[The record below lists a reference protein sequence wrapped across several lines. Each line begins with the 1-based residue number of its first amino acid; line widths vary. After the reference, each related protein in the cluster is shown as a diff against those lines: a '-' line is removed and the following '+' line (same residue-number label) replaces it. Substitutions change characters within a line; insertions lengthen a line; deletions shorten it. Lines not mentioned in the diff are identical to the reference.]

1 MGVLTIRNVD
11 DDVIVALKARA
22 RANHRSLEGELRYL
36 LGRYA
41 IRAPTLG
48 LVRERARLAAA
59 MSTKSTVRGVPT
71 AKNVTDTAG
80 QTAGTSGDTADTAE
94 DTAGTSEETADS
106 ADSCADDRPDEA
118 DWLGAMSDVGEI
130 LGDIVSPAADPSD
143 WDALRPETV
152 QPKAID
158 GT

>member
-22 RANHRSLEGELRYL
+22 KANHRSLEGELRYL

-41 IRAPTLG
+41 VPAPTLG

-59 MSTKSTVRGVPT
+59 
-71 AKNVTDTAG
+71 DTANL
-80 QTAGTSGDTADTAE
+80 ADC
-94 DTAGTSEETADS
+94 
-106 ADSCADDRPDEA
+106 CADDRPDEA
-118 DWLGAMSDVGEI
+118 DWMGAMSDVGEI
-130 LGDIVSPAADPSD
+130 LGDIVSPATDSSD
-143 WDALRPETV
+143 WDALRPETA

-158 GT
+158 GR